1 MKEVKVE
8 DQKGEEATAAAATAV
23 ELSNSTTSAMETGR
37 DREGPNSGAPP
48 ACPVPTQRPLEHLMR
63 DMGLE
68 AKDGDIIFPIT
79 PIGRPPPYDHELSA
93 ENHKRA
99 EEAMKKICSL
109 HLQAIYN
116 AGAVRQVD
124 RILVELLMAQF
135 TRVNQM
141 MGADLNT
148 SLQEFFT
155 IIETSGGILLREL
168 KTALGPTVSNL
179 VPYNL
184 QQVVESH
191 NLHLYMSVTK
201 VLVFLDCVRQE
212 GRDFLE
218 DLTKSL
224 QTDEELKKLLTALS
238 KRILA
243 FEDHVWELAL
253 SKELAEEEVA
263 LHVNLALT
271 ATRPI
276 IGNYFN
282 GVLEGL
288 MGSLGIKIHE
298 DEDPPRCTQEGLEKR
313 LAEELKQLS
322 VSAPSLK
329 GCESRGLH
337 VGYSLQYADCEKGPS
352 VPALSS
358 TALPDLLELLW
369 SLRAEL
375 SATPTAKSESQVP
388 PDVGAARRSILRQ
401 HSAVGTNDHLHAT
414 PFPSHLSTVID

>member
-1 MKEVKVE
+1 MEECQRRLQEAKEKEETEVKKVRIE
-8 DQKGEEATAAAATAV
+8 DQKGEEATAATTTAV
-23 ELSNSTTSAMETGR
+23 ELPNSTASAMETGR
-37 DREGPNSGAPP
+37 DREGPDSGAPP
-48 ACPVPTQRPLEHLMR
+48 AHPVPAQRPLEHLMR

-79 PIGRPPPYDHELSA
+79 PVGRPPPYDHKLSA
-93 ENHKRA
+93 ENPKRA

-116 AGAVRQVD
+116 AGVVRQVD

-141 MGADLNT
+141 MGVDLNT

-155 IIETSGGILLREL
+155 IIKMSGGILLEEL
-168 KTALGPTVSNL
+168 KTAHGPTVSNL

-191 NLHLYMSVTK
+191 NSCLDMSVTK
-201 VLVFLDCVRQE
+201 VLVFLDCTRRE

-218 DLTKSL
+218 DSTKSL

-238 KRILA
+238 KWISA
-243 FEDHVWELAL
+243 FEDHIWELAL

-263 LHVNLALT
+263 LCVNLALT
-271 ATRPI
+271 ATRPV

-288 MGSLGIKIHE
+288 VGSLGIKIHE
-298 DEDPPRCTQEGLEKR
+298 DEDPPCSTQEGLEKC
-313 LAEELKQLS
+313 LA
-322 VSAPSLK
+322 
-329 GCESRGLH
+329 
-337 VGYSLQYADCEKGPS
+337 
-352 VPALSS
+352 
-358 TALPDLLELLW
+358 
-369 SLRAEL
+369 
-375 SATPTAKSESQVP
+375 
-388 PDVGAARRSILRQ
+388 
-401 HSAVGTNDHLHAT
+401 
-414 PFPSHLSTVID
+414 

>member
-1 MKEVKVE
+1 MCVPYFCFTELCFRLLLISVHVKIVSQLVEEHQQRLQEAKEKEETEVKEERIE
-8 DQKGEEATAAAATAV
+8 DQKGEVATAAATIAV
-23 ELSNSTTSAMETGR
+23 EFPNSITSTMETGG
-37 DREGPNSGAPP
+37 DGEGPNSGAPP
-48 ACPVPTQRPLEHLMR
+48 ACPAPAQRPLEHLMR

-68 AKDGDIIFPIT
+68 SKDGDIIFPIT
-79 PIGRPPPYDHELSA
+79 PVGRPPPYDHELSA
-93 ENHKRA
+93 ENCMIT

-155 IIETSGGILLREL
+155 VIERSGGILLEEL
-168 KTALGPTVSNL
+168 KTALGTTVSNL

-184 QQVVESH
+184 QWVVESH
-191 NLHLYMSVTK
+191 NSCLYMSVTK
-201 VLVFLDCVRQE
+201 VLVFLDCARRE
-212 GRDFLE
+212 GCDFLE

-224 QTDEELKKLLTALS
+224 QTDKELKKLLTALS
-238 KRILA
+238 KWISA

-263 LHVNLALT
+263 LHVNLAFT

-288 MGSLGIKIHE
+288 VGSLGIKIHE
-298 DEDPPRCTQEGLEKR
+298 DEDPPHSTQEGLEKC
-313 LAEELKQLS
+313 LAEELEQLS
-322 VSAPSLK
+322 VSTPSLE
-329 GCESRGLH
+329 GCESHGPH
-337 VGYSLQYADCEKGPS
+337 VGYSLQYADCEKGPW

-358 TALPDLLELLW
+358 MALPGLLDMIDRLQLGM
-369 SLRAEL
+369 S
-375 SATPTAKSESQVP
+375 TP
-388 PDVGAARRSILRQ
+388 
-401 HSAVGTNDHLHAT
+401 
-414 PFPSHLSTVID
+414 